1 MYVVVRNTKK
11 RKRSFATML
20 VDLEGILSEI
30 IYLSEIIQTKTNT
43 LLITYLWNLE
53 NKKNEY
59 DKRI

>member
-1 MYVVVRNTKK
+1 MILGFLVYVVVHNTKK

-30 IYLSEIIQTKTNT
+30 IQTKTNT
-43 LLITYLWNLE
+43 LLITYLWNLK

-59 DKRI
+59 DKQI